1 MTKLDCRRCG
11 SPIPIP
17 AEVTLQPTAVLT
29 CGSCGARYARRAGSS
44 TPATVATVAPREPAP
59 ETPQGATRIL
69 GTIPGA
75 TLFRADDVVAERY
88 RIRRF
93 IARGGMGEVYEAED
107 LELRQPVA
115 LKTVHPRDA
124 AHEVAIERF
133 KREIYLARRV
143 THANVCRI
151 YDVGYHA
158 RADGASVIF
167 LTMELLEGET
177 LSERVRRKGILA
189 PAEALPIARQMIAA
203 LTAAHSAGVIHR
215 DFKSENVFLVP
226 GASGTRVV
234 VTDFGVARGIEQ
246 DQFAAQVTIVDA
258 AVGTP
263 AYMAPEQI
271 EGGTLTAAIDQYA
284 LGVVLFEMVTGEL
297 PFAGD
302 TPLATAVKRL
312 TQAPPS
318 PDERIPGLAPL
329 WVEVIRRCMA
339 RYPGDRF
346 PSVEAV
352 ERALSGELSATA
364 SKPAGGPTEPV
375 PSGIGGGSQSAG
387 SSAPVGGLPVHGTS
401 VSTVSGAGTIASS
414 GTRDVPAAGTTTG
427 ELAPARR
434 ARDPKRRRQ
443 VWMLAA
449 VSLLLALAVVQAV
462 VRVRRSL
469 ESRLGDPG
477 EIRRAVAVV
486 PFRNLAQRA
495 EFEWLSVALAEMVA
509 SELRA
514 GEGLRTIAGED
525 VARARVDLGLG
536 ETEKPT
542 GEVISTLRSRLGT
555 DFVVLGSYAVL
566 GTGEAASV
574 RLAVR
579 VEDAGGG
586 QTLGEAV
593 ETGGEAQLFQLVAQ
607 VGVRLRE
614 LLGSAARDSRPS
626 EVASAPA
633 NPRAARLYS
642 EGLLKLRNFE
652 PTAARE
658 LLEQAAAV
666 EPGQP
671 MIRAALAQA
680 WAALGFEQR
689 AEQEA
694 TKALENGAGLPAEER
709 LGVEGLA
716 AELRRD
722 WPRAQEIYGRLWTA
736 FPDNLEYGL
745 RLTRA
750 QIDGGSAADAQ
761 VTIEALRSLPEPDRS
776 NPRIDM
782 AEAAEALASSSFPRQ
797 RDAARR
803 AAARAET
810 LNAPLLVAEAR
821 LREADALRRL
831 GDLSG
836 AAAASDASR
845 LLYVAAGDRVG
856 EATALTVAAGA
867 FFDRGDLVAS
877 RAANAQALA
886 RYREAGDRGGLA
898 RSLNSL
904 AVVARNLGELAAARA
919 LYEEALQVLA
929 EIGDLRGT
937 AYTRNNLAAASVEE
951 GRLTEAK
958 KGATDALTVLRQMN
972 DPSGIADAL
981 LNLGAIER
989 QQGALADARQH
1000 LEEALAKKRDLGQKT
1015 GEAAAMVALGA
1026 LAIDR
1031 GELSEARASLDAAAA
1046 TARET
1051 ASKAVLSN
1059 ALAALA
1065 EVEIES
1071 ADFERARARAE
1082 ESLALRRELG
1092 RRGKL
1097 EESRILLARIAL
1109 ESGQVRAR
1117 LGDLEA
1123 LATEDPAGR
1132 SPDLAA
1138 SIDFLLARSRA
1149 ALGRIGEA
1157 RSALGRGTTSCAA
1170 SENLQV
1176 RLQATA
1182 AALATEI
1189 SGARPLAGPLAPL
1202 APDAAI
1208 SLAAEK
1214 GFRVLALEIELL
1226 RLRNESRGGGAAEA
1240 AASLRRI
1247 AAEAT
1252 ARGLL
1257 RIARQAEA
1265 GSA

>member
-11 SPIPIP
+11 SPIPLP
-17 AEVTLQPTAVLT
+17 ADATLQPATVVT
-29 CGSCGARYARRAGSS
+29 CPGCGARYARRAGSS
-44 TPATVATVAPREPAP
+44 TAATIAPREAAVS
-59 ETPQGATRIL
+59 TPHGATQIL
-69 GTIPGA
+69 GAPSAA
-75 TLFRADDVVAERY
+75 TLFRPDEVIAERY

-107 LELRQPVA
+107 LELRQAVA

-124 AHEVAIERF
+124 THEAAIERF
-133 KREIYLARRV
+133 KREIALARKV

-151 YDVGYHA
+151 YDVGYHP
-158 RADGASVIF
+158 RPDGSSVIF

-177 LSERVRRKGILA
+177 LSHRIRSQGTLSA
-189 PAEALPIARQMIAA
+189 AESLPIARQMIAA
-203 LTAAHSAGVIHR
+203 LAAAHAAGVIHR

-226 GASGTRVV
+226 GAAGARVV

-246 DQFAAQVTIVDA
+246 DAFAAQVTMTDA

-318 PDERIPGLAPL
+318 PDELAPGLDAL
-329 WVEVIRRCMA
+329 WVGVIRRCLA
-339 RYPGDRF
+339 RYPQDRF
-346 PSVEAV
+346 PSVSEV
-352 ERALSGELSATA
+352 GRALDGESAASSRGASGALATA
-364 SKPAGGPTEPV
+364 F
-375 PSGIGGGSQSAG
+375 AG
-387 SSAPVGGLPVHGTS
+387 SIPEPSA
-401 VSTVSGAGTIASS
+401 A
-414 GTRDVPAAGTTTG
+414 
-427 ELAPARR
+427 APAT
-434 ARDPKRRRQ
+434 ATPNPKRRRQ
-443 VWMLAA
+443 QRLLAV
-449 VSLLLALAVVQAV
+449 VSLLLLLAIVQAV
-462 VRVRRSL
+462 VRVRRAL
-469 ESRLGDPG
+469 ESPLGEPG
-477 EIRRAVAVV
+477 EARRAVAVV

-509 SELRA
+509 SEVRS
-514 GEGLRTIAGED
+514 GEGLRTVAAED
-525 VARARVDLGLG
+525 VARARVDLGLA
-536 ETEKPT
+536 ETDQPSN
-542 GEVISTLRSRLGT
+542 EVIAKLRSRLGT
-555 DFVVLGSYAVL
+555 DFVVLGSYTVL
-566 GTGEAASV
+566 GTAEAASV

-579 VEDAGGG
+579 IEDAGKGE
-586 QTLGEAV
+586 TLGEAV
-593 ETGGEAQLFQLVAQ
+593 AAGGEEKLFELVAE
-607 VGVRLRE
+607 VGERLRE
-614 LLGSAARDSRPS
+614 LLGSAGRDSQAAAT
-626 EVASAPA
+626 ASAPS

-652 PTAARE
+652 PSAARE
-658 LLEQAAAV
+658 LLEQAAAAD
-666 EPGQP
+666 PAHP
-671 MIRAALAQA
+671 MVRAALAQA
-680 WAALGFEQR
+680 WSALGFEER
-689 AEQEA
+689 AGQEA
-694 TKALENGAGLPAEER
+694 ERALAQAAGLPAEER

-745 RLTRA
+745 KLTRS
-750 QIDGGSAADAQ
+750 QIDGGRAADALL
-761 VTIEALRSLPEPDRS
+761 TIVALHDLPEPDRS
-776 NPRIDM
+776 NPRIDL
-782 AEAAEALASSSFPRQ
+782 AEAAAALATSSFSRQ

-803 AAARAET
+803 AAARAEA

-821 LREADALRRL
+821 LREAEALRRL
-831 GDLSG
+831 GDG
-836 AAAASDASR
+836 AGASAASDASR

-856 EATALTVAAGA
+856 EASALTVAAGSL
-867 FFDRGDLVAS
+867 FDRGDLAAA
-877 RAANAQALA
+877 RAATEVALA
-886 RYREAGDRGGLA
+886 RYREAGDRGGVA

-904 AVVARNLGELAAARA
+904 AVVARNQGDLVQARP

-929 EIGDLRGT
+929 EVGDRRGT

-951 GRLTEAK
+951 GRLAEAK
-958 KGATDALTVLRQMN
+958 EAVTDALGIFRELD
-972 DPSGIADAL
+972 DPSGVADAL

-989 QQGALADARQH
+989 QQGALADARLH
-1000 LEEALAKKRDLGQKT
+1000 LEEALAKKRDLGQRP

-1026 LAIDR
+1026 LALDR
-1031 GELSEARASLDAAAA
+1031 GELSEARSSLEAAAA
-1046 TARET
+1046 MARET
-1051 ASKAVLSN
+1051 ASKAVFSN

-1071 ADFERARARAE
+1071 ADLDRARTRAE
-1082 ESLALRRELG
+1082 EALAIRRELG

-1097 EESRILLARIAL
+1097 DESRILLARIAL
-1109 ESGQVRAR
+1109 EAGGLRAV
-1117 LGDLEA
+1117 LPDIAA
-1123 LATEDPAGR
+1123 LAAENSPGR

-1138 SIDFLLARSRA
+1138 AAEFALARANA
-1149 ALGRIGEA
+1149 ALGRVSEA
-1157 RSALGRGTTSCAA
+1157 RSALARGTAFAST

-1189 SGARPLAGPLAPL
+1189 SGARPIAGPFEPG
-1202 APDAAI
+1202 AAI
-1208 SLAAEK
+1208 SLASEK

-1226 RLRNESRGGGAAEA
+1226 HLRNERRSGRGADAT
-1240 AASLRRI
+1240 ASLRRI

-1257 RIARQAEA
+1257 RIARQAETAAA
-1265 GSA
+1265 GD